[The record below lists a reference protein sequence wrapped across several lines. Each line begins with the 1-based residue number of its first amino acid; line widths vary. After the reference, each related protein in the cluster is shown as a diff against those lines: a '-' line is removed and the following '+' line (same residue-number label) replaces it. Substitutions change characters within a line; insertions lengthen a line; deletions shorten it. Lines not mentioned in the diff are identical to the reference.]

1 MGDIQKICEQFD
13 IRGTLDK
20 DSIHC
25 HGSGN
30 INKTFIAK
38 YMMDN
43 GEEKCFIFQ
52 KINTT
57 VFKEPYKLMKNIEN
71 VTTFIEMKTQ
81 FCGDSI
87 HPCLTVIKNKNNKPL
102 AVLVDEK
109 TGEKQY
115 YRAYNCI
122 ENSISYD
129 VSTDKK
135 VVYKVGQAFG
145 HFQRLLSDYDADEL
159 ETTIPD
165 FHNTPKRF
173 DDFMSDIELDV
184 CDRASEVSD
193 EIIAILKSKS
203 CKDKIVNLL
212 KKGTIPTRV
221 THNDT
226 KVNNVMIDKNTGDYL
241 TVIDLD
247 TVMPGSYL
255 YDYGDGVRST
265 CATAAEDE
273 KDLDKVYLNMSL
285 FEEYTKGYLNEMASY
300 LTEDEVCNMGES
312 IKVLTF
318 ELALRFLNDYING
331 DTYFK
336 TCYDKHNLVRARNQ
350 LKLLS
355 DIDKKMSE
363 INKFILDTYK
373 MCKKSGNEKVKK

>member
-1 MGDIQKICEQFD
+1 MNDIQKICEQFD
-13 IRGTLDK
+13 INGTLVK
-20 DSIHC
+20 ESISC

-38 YMMDN
+38 YLMDT
-43 GEEKCFIFQ
+43 GEEKWFIFQ

-71 VTTFIEMKTQ
+71 ITSFIEMKSR
-81 FCGDSI
+81 FCGDNI

-102 AVLVDEK
+102 AVVSDPK

-135 VVYKVGQAFG
+135 VVYKVGEAFG
-145 HFQRLLSDYDADEL
+145 HFQRLLSDYDAEDL

-173 DDFMSDIELDV
+173 DDFMSDLELDV
-184 CDRASEVSD
+184 CDRASDASD
-193 EIIAILKSKS
+193 EIITILKNKS

-226 KVNNVMIDKNTGDYL
+226 KVNNVMMDKDTGEFL

-265 CATAAEDE
+265 CTTAAEDE
-273 KDLDKVYLNMSL
+273 IDLSKVYLDLEL
-285 FEEYTKGYLNEMASY
+285 FKNYTKGYLSEISDY
-300 LTEDEVCNMGES
+300 LTEDEICNMGES
-312 IKVLTF
+312 IKVITF

-336 TCYDKHNLVRARNQ
+336 TNYDNHNLIRARNQ
-350 LKLLS
+350 LKLLL
-355 DIDKKMSE
+355 DIDKKMPE
-363 INKFILDTYK
+363 INKFILETYK
-373 MCKKSGNEKVKK
+373 TNKKSNQKIKK

>member
-1 MGDIQKICEQFD
+1 MTDIQKICEQFD
-13 IRGTLDK
+13 IKGTLSTE
-20 DSIHC
+20 SIKC

-38 YMMDN
+38 YIMDD
-43 GEEKCFIFQ
+43 GEEKYFIFQ
-52 KINTT
+52 KINTM

-71 VTTFIEMKTQ
+71 VTNFIQMKTQ
-81 FCGDSI
+81 FNGDEI
-87 HPCLTVIKNKNNKPL
+87 HPCLTVVKNKSNKPL
-102 AVLVDEK
+102 AVVIDDK

-129 VSTDKK
+129 VSTDKN
-135 VVYKVGQAFG
+135 VVYKVGEAFG
-145 HFQRLLSDYDADEL
+145 HFQRLLSDYDANDL

-173 DDFMSDIELDV
+173 ENFMSDIELDV
-184 CDRASEVSD
+184 CDRASEVSN
-193 EIIAILKSKS
+193 EIITILKNKG

-212 KKGTIPTRV
+212 NKGIIPTRV

-226 KVNNVMIDKNTGDYL
+226 KVNNVMMDKDTGDFL

-265 CATAAEDE
+265 CATSGEDE
-273 KDLDKVYLNMSL
+273 TNLTKVSLNMEL
-285 FEEYTKGYLNEMASY
+285 FEEYTKGYLSQMADY
-300 LTEDEVCNMGES
+300 LTEEEVCNMGES
-312 IKVLTF
+312 IKIITF

-336 TCYDKHNLVRARNQ
+336 TNYDKHNLVRARNQ

-355 DIDKKMSE
+355 DIDKKMPE
-363 INKFILDTYK
+363 INKYILNTYK
-373 MCKKSGNEKVKK
+373 ECKSNNKQKIRI

>member
-1 MGDIQKICEQFD
+1 MKEEIKNIAIQFNIEGELLDIESKNN
-13 IRGTLDK
+13 
-20 DSIHC
+20 
-25 HGSGN
+25 GN
-30 INKTFIAK
+30 INRTYIATYK
-38 YMMDN
+38 KDN
-43 GEEKCFIFQ
+43 GDIEHFIIQ

-57 VFKEPYKLMKNIEN
+57 VFKEPYKLMKNISN
-71 VTTFIEMKTQ
+71 VTSFIEMKSR
-81 FCGDSI
+81 FCDDNI
-87 HPCLTVIKNKNNKPL
+87 HPCLSVIKNKNNKF
-102 AVLVDEK
+102 LVEVMDET

-135 VVYKVGQAFG
+135 VVYKVGEAFG
-145 HFQRLLSDYDADEL
+145 HFQRLLSDYDTDDL

-173 DDFMSDIELDV
+173 DDFMSDLELDV
-184 CDRASEVSD
+184 CDRAEEVSN
-193 EIIAILKSKS
+193 EIITILKNKG

-212 KKGTIPTRV
+212 KKGTVPTRV

-226 KVNNVMIDKNTGDYL
+226 KVNNVMIDKDTGDYL

-247 TVMPGSYL
+247 TVMPGSSL

-265 CATAAEDE
+265 CSTAAEDE
-273 KDLDKVYLNMSL
+273 KDLTKVTLNMEL
-285 FEEYTKGYLNEMASY
+285 FEEYTKGYLSEMAAF

-312 IKVLTF
+312 IRVITF

-336 TCYDKHNLVRARNQ
+336 TKYDKHNLIRTRNQ

-355 DIDKKMSE
+355 DIDKKMPE

-373 MCKKSGNEKVKK
+373 SCKLNNKKLIK

>member
-1 MGDIQKICEQFD
+1 MIKEIKYITDQFN
-13 IRGTLDK
+13 INGELINVECK
-20 DSIHC
+20 NN
-25 HGSGN
+25 GN
-30 INKTFIAK
+30 INRTYMATYKMEDGSEEHFI
-38 YMMDN
+38 
-43 GEEKCFIFQ
+43 IQ

-57 VFKEPYKLMKNIEN
+57 VFKEPYKLMKNISN
-71 VTTFIEMKTQ
+71 VTSFIEMKTQ
-81 FCGDSI
+81 FSGDVV
-87 HPCLTVIKNKNNKPL
+87 HPCLYVIKSKNNKPL
-102 AVLVDEK
+102 VEVKDEK

-122 ENSISYD
+122 EDSISYD
-129 VSTDKK
+129 VSNDKK
-135 VVYKVGQAFG
+135 VVYNVGAAFG
-145 HFQRLLSDYDADEL
+145 HFQRLLSDYDADDL

-184 CDRASEVSD
+184 CDRVEEVSK
-193 EIIAILKSKS
+193 EIIFLLKYRG

-212 KKGTIPTRV
+212 KKGTIPVRV

-226 KVNNVMIDKNTGDYL
+226 KVNNVMMDKYTGNYL

-247 TVMPGSYL
+247 TVMSGSSL

-265 CATAAEDE
+265 CSTAAEDE
-273 KDLDKVYLNMSL
+273 QDLNKVSL
-285 FEEYTKGYLNEMASY
+285 DMELFREYTKGYLSEMADY

-312 IKVLTF
+312 IRVITF

-336 TCYDKHNLVRARNQ
+336 TTYDKHNLIRARNQ

-355 DIDKKMSE
+355 DIEKKISE
-363 INKFILDTYK
+363 INKFILETYRMYK
-373 MCKKSGNEKVKK
+373 NNNKQLVKNK

>member
-1 MGDIQKICEQFD
+1 MNDLTKICEQFD
-13 IRGTLDK
+13 IKGKLIGID
-20 DSIHC
+20 C

-30 INKTFIAK
+30 INKTFMGT
-38 YMMDN
+38 YQMEN
-43 GEEKCFIFQ
+43 GEIKNFIFQ
-52 KINTT
+52 KINTM

-71 VTTFIEMKTQ
+71 ITSFIEMKTQ
-81 FCGDSI
+81 FCGDEI
-87 HPCLTVIKNKNNKPL
+87 HPCLTVIRNKNNKPL
-102 AVLVDEK
+102 VEVKDEK

-129 VSTDKK
+129 VSTDKN

-145 HFQRLLSDYDADEL
+145 HFQRILSDYDADEL

-184 CDRASEVSD
+184 CDRAGEVSN
-193 EIIAILKSKS
+193 EIITILKNKG

-226 KVNNVMIDKNTGDYL
+226 KVNNVMMDKDTGDYL

-247 TVMPGSYL
+247 TVMPGSAL

-265 CATAAEDE
+265 CSTASEDE
-273 KDLDKVYLNMSL
+273 KDLNKVELNMDL
-285 FEEYTKGYLNEMASY
+285 FKEYTKGYLSEMADY

-312 IKVLTF
+312 IRVITF
-318 ELALRFLNDYING
+318 ELSLRFLNDYING

-336 TCYDKHNLVRARNQ
+336 TNYDKHNLVRTRNQ

-355 DIDKKMSE
+355 DIDKKMPM
-363 INKFILDTYK
+363 INKFILDTYRE
-373 MCKKSGNEKVKK
+373 CKQNKVKIKKIA